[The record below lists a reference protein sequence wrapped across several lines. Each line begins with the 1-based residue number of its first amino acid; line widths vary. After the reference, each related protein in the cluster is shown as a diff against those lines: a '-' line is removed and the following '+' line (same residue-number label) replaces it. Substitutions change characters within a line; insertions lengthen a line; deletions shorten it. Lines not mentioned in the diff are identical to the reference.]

1 MSVIGEFT
9 VPSEEFLLAETLVE
23 VPEMVVELQRVV
35 AHSEEK
41 LVPFFWVHHGDR
53 EAFDSAIQNDSTVED
68 VVLLDEFDR
77 GTSYRAS
84 WKKYARAVAYAYI
97 EAGGTIFEATGQY
110 DTWTLR
116 MRFDDE
122 RVMSDFH
129 EYCRR
134 EGIPF
139 ELDRLYRPSEPMAG
153 GQYGLKPSQRE
164 LLVDAYQDMD
174 GLAGNTI
181 ESTVTTGTAGRRVS
195 GRVLRRSTG
204 RQHDP
209 ARGRG
214 GDDTA
219 EPLEAVPPSVRHPD
233 REHPRRERRGGDLHR
248 GRGLNSC
255 EDNRR

>member
-122 RVMSDFH
+122 RVMSEFH

-164 LLVDAYQDMD
+164 LLVDAYQDGYYDVPRDVSMTQ
-174 GLAGNTI
+174 LADEVGTTQQNLSKRFRRAYATLIENTLVVSD
-181 ESTVTTGTAGRRVS
+181 EEATSTEEGS
-195 GRVLRRSTG
+195 
-204 RQHDP
+204 
-209 ARGRG
+209 
-214 GDDTA
+214 
-219 EPLEAVPPSVRHPD
+219 
-233 REHPRRERRGGDLHR
+233 
-248 GRGLNSC
+248 
-255 EDNRR
+255 